1 MNCDK
6 WTWSCNQD
14 DSKIWNMPTTPKMS
28 LYPLINP
35 FLPFPTQCQKSLI
48 YFLFLGF
55 LPLPECYINGIMKCV
70 IVWAWLLPLSLL
82 HLRFVHVGRW
92 IRSRSFS
99 LLASIPSSNMHHD
112 LFAHQLVDIWA
123 VPSFQVHACFFKMH
137 TKPWTPSTENLHT
150 YVWCLPPFMV
160 SQPLVGVFF
169 LISFSYIFVLSDLSP
184 HSFDSHHSLALP
196 PTKIHIPIIELT
208 LEEIF

>member
-28 LYPLINP
+28 LYPLMNP

-123 VPSFQVHACFFKMH
+123 VPSFQVHAVFSRCIQSLEPLARRISTHMCDAF
-137 TKPWTPSTENLHT
+137 PLSWYPS
-150 YVWCLPPFMV
+150 
-160 SQPLVGVFF
+160 PLLVF
-169 LISFSYIFVLSDLSP
+169 SF
-184 HSFDSHHSLALP
+184 
-196 PTKIHIPIIELT
+196 
-208 LEEIF
+208 